1 MLCLKLIK
9 LQEKHKVLY
18 LLFYLF
24 FATLTEEITRSS
36 DQVKIRL
43 VSQWINGISRV
54 LQKLLKYF
62 KGTGVSTYF
71 VLPGAGVFP
80 VIWILYLIKWIRLC
94 YIIIWIISI
103 TLPQRYFQTIIAI
116 FNKII
121 HWHYN
126 IDIFCIIYLSII
138 YLTYAVSEWG
148 TVFKH
153 CSFISFI

>member
-9 LQEKHKVLY
+9 LQEKHKVFY

-54 LQKLLKYF
+54 LQKLRKHF
-62 KGTGVSTYF
+62 KGAGLSTYF

-80 VIWILYLIKWIRLC
+80 VI
-94 YIIIWIISI
+94 
-103 TLPQRYFQTIIAI
+103 
-116 FNKII
+116 
-121 HWHYN
+121 
-126 IDIFCIIYLSII
+126 
-138 YLTYAVSEWG
+138 
-148 TVFKH
+148 
-153 CSFISFI
+153 